1 MIMWTNRRI
10 EISLRVINIR
20 HDYGQGNGDAVQE
33 KLQTR
38 AFEQVTPILQS
49 GEQPIAATRAVVGKF
64 SSGRLGAAVSQALIQ
79 SGGGAVGAALAST
92 KKQFVVLT
100 NRRLIFLSQTFM
112 GGPGKK
118 VLGEVPREQ
127 VSLAEAKMGV
137 VSLLR
142 LAFGSPDDGVALTF
156 PRVDKKNAESL
167 AAALRQT
174 PAA

>member
-1 MIMWTNRRI
+1 M
-10 EISLRVINIR
+10 
-20 HDYGQGNGDAVQE
+20 QQ

-38 AFEQVTPILQS
+38 AFEQVTPMLQS
-49 GEQPIAATRAVVGKF
+49 GEQPVAATRAIVGKF
-64 SSGRLGAAVSQALIQ
+64 SSGRLGAVVSQTLGHQGAL
-79 SGGGAVGAALAST
+79 GAALASNK

-100 NRRLIFLSQTFM
+100 DHRLIFLSQTFM

-118 VLGEVPREQ
+118 VLGEVPRDQ
-127 VSLAEAKMGV
+127 VSLAETKMGV

-142 LAFGSPDDGVALTF
+142 LAFGPEGDGVALTF

-167 AAALRQT
+167 AAALGQA

>member
-1 MIMWTNRRI
+1 M
-10 EISLRVINIR
+10 
-20 HDYGQGNGDAVQE
+20 QQ

-38 AFEQVTPILQS
+38 AFEQVTPILQP
-49 GEQPIAATRAVVGKF
+49 GEQPVAATRAAVGRF
-64 SSGRLGAAVSQALIQ
+64 SSGRLGAVVSQALILE
-79 SGGGAVGAALAST
+79 GGGALGAALAST
-92 KKQFVVLT
+92 GKQFVVLT
-100 NRRLIFLSQTFM
+100 NRRLIFLPQTFL

-127 VSLAEAKMGV
+127 VSLAEAKIGV

-142 LAFGSPDDGVALTF
+142 LAFGTSGDGVALTF

-167 AAALRQT
+167 AAALGQA

>member
-1 MIMWTNRRI
+1 
-10 EISLRVINIR
+10 
-20 HDYGQGNGDAVQE
+20 VQQ

-49 GEQPIAATRAVVGKF
+49 GEQPVAATRAIVGKF
-64 SSGRLGAAVSQALIQ
+64 SSGRLGTVVSQTLIQ
-79 SGGGAVGAALAST
+79 QGGGALGAALASST
-92 KKQFVVLT
+92 SKQFVVLT
-100 NRRLIFLSQTFM
+100 NRRLIFLSQTFL

-142 LAFGSPDDGVALTF
+142 LAFGTSGDGVALTF

-174 PAA
+174 QAA

>member
-1 MIMWTNRRI
+1 
-10 EISLRVINIR
+10 
-20 HDYGQGNGDAVQE
+20 VQQ

-38 AFEQVTPILQS
+38 AFEQVTSILQS
-49 GEQPIAATRAVVGKF
+49 GEQPVAATRAVVGKF
-64 SSGRLGAAVSQALIQ
+64 SSGRLGTVVNQMLIQ
-79 SGGGAVGAALAST
+79 QGGGALGAALASST
-92 KKQFVVLT
+92 SKQFVVLT
-100 NRRLIFLSQTFM
+100 NRRLIFLSQTFL

-142 LAFGSPDDGVALTF
+142 LAFGTSGDGVALTF

-174 PAA
+174 QAA

>member
-1 MIMWTNRRI
+1 M
-10 EISLRVINIR
+10 
-20 HDYGQGNGDAVQE
+20 QQ

-38 AFEQVTPILQS
+38 AFEQVAPVLQS
-49 GEQPIAATRAVVGKF
+49 GEQPVVATRAMVGKF
-64 SSGRLGAAVSQALIQ
+64 SSSRLGTVVSQAIRLE
-79 SGGGAVGAALAST
+79 GGGALLGAALAST
-92 KKQFVVLT
+92 RKQFVVLT
-100 NRRLIFLSQTFM
+100 NRRLIFLSQTFL

-142 LAFGSPDDGVALTF
+142 LEFGTPGDGVALTF

-167 AAALRQT
+167 AEALRRA
-174 PAA
+174 PVA